1 MESKKFEDLYEVL
14 DIDFGSSK
22 SDINN
27 KYKEKIDHF
36 KKYISEGN
44 SLDEEQKWEVKLL
57 KIARYVLTDDKLR
70 KKYNVS
76 RIIMDSDD
84 SNDNNIE
91 EDSEPKESNS
101 IPQTYKYTELSH
113 FDVPLRKDKQIDLKE
128 IADRQF
134 ERYDHKSFDLS
145 KDRQLRGPT

>member
-22 SDINN
+22 LDVNN
-27 KYKEKIDHF
+27 KYKEKISYYQ
-36 KKYISEGN
+36 KYISEGN
-44 SLDEEQKWEVKLL
+44 NLDKEQKWEIKLL
-57 KIARYVLTDDKLR
+57 KIARYVLTNDKLR

-76 RIIMDSDD
+76 RIIMDSDESID
-84 SNDNNIE
+84 NIE
-91 EDSEPKESNS
+91 DNSEPNESNS
-101 IPQTYKYTELSH
+101 IPQTYKYTELNQ
-113 FDVPLRKDKQIDLKE
+113 FDVPLRKDKPIDLKE

-145 KDRQLRGPT
+145 KDRQLRGPK